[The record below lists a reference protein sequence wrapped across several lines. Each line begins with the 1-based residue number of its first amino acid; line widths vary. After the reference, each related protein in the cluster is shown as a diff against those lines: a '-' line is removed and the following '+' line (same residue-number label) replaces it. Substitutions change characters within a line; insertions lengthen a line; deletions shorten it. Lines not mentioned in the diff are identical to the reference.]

1 MVFLWWEGNGTM
13 DKHQIIQGLQY
24 TEEKEQRPYSNTRL

>member
-24 TEEKEQRPYSNTRL
+24 TEEGGAESI